1 MKNKVLFILAV
12 TIILVS
18 TLAVSASA
26 FTITETGSIITR
38 KEASATEIQAMK
50 EVFEKQALL
59 GFIPTDSKLVY
70 IAYDTDVGYMRA
82 MGIRGELSTIT
93 TSTTGSYV
101 YYTSTEKNLA
111 LYAWTESGW
120 EHETNLNKD
129 GIVRTK
135 LTYSAIPA
143 PAGSY
148 PSIDGFDLSR
158 AGSED
163 VGAVAVNAYY
173 TQLCD
178 IVFNYEGDIEEAE
191 QNGYEIGYDDGYDL
205 GYYNGTEDGYET
217 GYGKG
222 FVDGKGEGFTMG
234 YNQGKT
240 DGKTECE
247 STHLT
252 LQEQAYDDGYDMGQE
267 MCARTH
273 DTIRQAGYDNG
284 LYDCEQTH
292 EAMKRE
298 QYEEGWNEGHATG
311 VSEGY
316 DTGYEEGY
324 EEGDYDG
331 FNRGFDDGMLEAEK
345 LTGEMLQNKYNQG
358 FTDGEQS
365 VLETSKVVTDYVD
378 SLFSAPL
385 NFLYTML
392 DVEVFGVHLFGIAAA
407 VVALAVVLVVVKII
421 LKVKG

>member
-12 TIILVS
+12 TIVLVT

-26 FTITETGSIITR
+26 YTITETGSIIKS
-38 KEASATEIQAMK
+38 KEASATQIPEMVA
-50 EVFEKQALL
+50 VFEKQVSL
-59 GFIPTDSKLVY
+59 GYIPTDTKLLC
-70 IAYDTDVGYMRA
+70 IGYDTDVGYMRA
-82 MGIRGELSTIT
+82 TGVRGEYSAVTAT
-93 TSTTGSYV
+93 ATGSYV
-101 YYTSTEKNLA
+101 TYKTSSNILVTF
-111 LYAWTESGW
+111 AWTDSGW
-120 EHETNLNKD
+120 FYENVKNTRSQ
-129 GIVRTK
+129 VRTK
-135 LTYSAIPA
+135 MTYSAIPA
-143 PAGSY
+143 PAATY
-148 PSIDGFDLSR
+148 PAIDGYDLSR
-158 AGSED
+158 AGSAD

-178 IVFNYEGDIEEAE
+178 IVFNYEDDIEAAE

-222 FVDGKGEGFTMG
+222 FLDGKGEGFTMG

-267 MCARTH
+267 VCARTH

-292 EAMKRE
+292 VAMKRE
-298 QYEEGWNEGHATG
+298 QYEEGWNEGHAAG

-365 VLETSKVVTDYVD
+365 VLETSKVVTEYVD